1 MAQGSRAPSGPPL
14 PVLPV
19 DDWLNF
25 RVDLFGDEHRRL
37 LLEMLTQGCSN
48 FVGLLNFGVPS
59 PVYALEALVDFQVRN
74 AFMKV
79 KPVAQ
84 EIIRIC
90 ILANHYRNSRDVLRD
105 LRTQLDVLYSEPLK
119 TRLLRGLIRLC
130 RAAQTGVKPEDIS
143 VHLGADDVTFGVLK
157 RALVRLHRVRD
168 ALGLRASPEAEA
180 RYPRLTTYN
189 LLFHP
194 PPFTTVEAVDLCA
207 ENLSDVTQ
215 RRNRPLRCLT
225 SIKRPGSRTLE
236 DALNDMY
243 LLLTLRH
250 LQLRHA
256 LELQM
261 MQDWVVER
269 CNRLCDALY
278 FCYTQA
284 PETRQTF
291 VTLVRGLELAR
302 QHSSPAFQPML
313 YNLLQ
318 LLTQLHE
325 ANVYLCPGYLHFS
338 AYKLLKKIQSVSDAR
353 ERGEFGDEDEEQEND
368 GEPREAQLDL
378 EADPTAREGELF
390 FFSKNLYGNGE
401 VFRVPEQPSRYLR
414 RRMFVERPETLQ
426 IFYNFHEGKITTET
440 YHLQRIYSMM
450 IEGASRQTG
459 LTPKRFM
466 ELLDRAP
473 LGQGSEPEITEH
485 RDLFADVFH
494 RPVTD
499 AASSSSASSSSS
511 SASPNSVSLPSA
523 RSSSTR
529 TTTPAS
535 TYTSAGTSSTTGLLL
550 SSSSLSGSHGISSAD
565 LEQPPRQRRRMVSVT
580 LFSPYSV
587 AYSHHRRH
595 RRRRSPPPAPRG
607 PAHTRFQGPD
617 SMPSTSY
624 GSDVEDPR
632 DDLAENLRHL

>member
-338 AYKLLKKIQSVSDAR
+338 AYKLLKRSNR
-353 ERGEFGDEDEEQEND
+353 
-368 GEPREAQLDL
+368 
-378 EADPTAREGELF
+378 
-390 FFSKNLYGNGE
+390 
-401 VFRVPEQPSRYLR
+401 SRT
-414 RRMFVERPETLQ
+414 P
-426 IFYNFHEGKITTET
+426 
-440 YHLQRIYSMM
+440 
-450 IEGASRQTG
+450 AS
-459 LTPKRFM
+459 
-466 ELLDRAP
+466 
-473 LGQGSEPEITEH
+473 
-485 RDLFADVFH
+485 
-494 RPVTD
+494 
-499 AASSSSASSSSS
+499 AASSGTRTKSRRTTASRARPSSISKPIPRRARASFFSSPRTCTATVRFSACQNSPAATCADVCSWNGPKPCRSSITSTKARSPPRRITSSASI
-511 SASPNSVSLPSA
+511 A
-523 RSSSTR
+523 
-529 TTTPAS
+529 
-535 TYTSAGTSSTTGLLL
+535 
-550 SSSSLSGSHGISSAD
+550 
-565 LEQPPRQRRRMVSVT
+565 
-580 LFSPYSV
+580 
-587 AYSHHRRH
+587 
-595 RRRRSPPPAPRG
+595 
-607 PAHTRFQGPD
+607 
-617 SMPSTSY
+617 
-624 GSDVEDPR
+624 
-632 DDLAENLRHL
+632 